1 MPAQL
6 LRQMQPEEV
15 VCPAGELVGDCDVRC
30 RIVSETMQGQLNPVQ
45 VEGHCAGNYTT
56 CNIWR
61 EHRDAEHKHT
71 DRALR
76 EQLAREEHGD

>member
-6 LRQMQPEEV
+6 LRQMQPGEV

-30 RIVSETMQGQLNPVQ
+30 RIVQETLRGQENPRH
-45 VEGHCAGNYTT
+45 VEGHCAGNYQG

-61 EHRDAEHKHT
+61 EHRDAEREHR
-71 DRALR
+71 DGQLR
-76 EQLAREEHGD
+76 DQLAREEHGG